1 MVKVEGLTVRYRTN
15 YGYFTALKN
24 INLNVGDEDVL
35 ALVGPSGC
43 GKSTLL
49 HVLSGIIDVYDGKV
63 TINEEKINTKK
74 HRIGLVLQDYGLL
87 PWRNIYENAV
97 LGLKI
102 KSRLTNHDRDYALFI
117 LDRLGLKEFIK
128 RYPQKLSGG
137 QRQRVAIARAL
148 ILKPDILLMDEPFS
162 ALDEITREEMQ
173 ELFMEIQKEYKVPTI
188 FVTHSIEEA
197 VYIGKKIAIMSR
209 SPGTI
214 KQIIHN
220 TTYGLKDKRLCKEFY
235 DLTIEIRKDIKEEW
249 ST

>member
-1 MVKVEGLTVRYRTN
+1 MVKVEGLTVRYKTDD
-15 YGYFTALKN
+15 GYFTALEN
-24 INLNVGDEDVL
+24 INLNVDDGDVL

-43 GKSTLL
+43 GKSTLM
-49 HVLSGIIDVYDGKV
+49 HVLSGIINTYDGKV
-63 TINEEKINTKK
+63 TINGEGINTKK

-87 PWRNIYENAV
+87 PWKNVYENAV

-102 KSRLTNHDRDYALFI
+102 KSKLDSDDRDYALFI
-117 LDRLGLKEFIK
+117 LDKLGLKEFIR

-173 ELFMEIQKEYKVPTI
+173 ELFIEIQKEYNVSTV

-197 VYIGKKIAIMSR
+197 VYIGKKIAIMSK

-220 TTYGLKDKRLCKEFY
+220 ETYGLKDKRLCREFY
-235 DLTIEIRKDIKEEW
+235 DLTIKIRKDIKEEW